1 MKFEFEYGF
10 NKQCLCRFDKY
21 EIKIINKTKYVTPKE
36 NSSSSI
42 LDFENYENTDE
53 PLLDFINLGKLLL
66 KQPKEADNYAL
77 EYINKYGLLGFVY
90 DFPVNRYFTFGREVL
105 LKEFNYINNS
115 DCLSLMKVVDYF
127 SLFFPTCTKE
137 EIKEL
142 IGKIN
147 DLLHQQSMEKFIS
160 PEIDELI
167 YKNIKYYEQLDMI
180 VNYAKYLYN
189 CLKELKKEDSIIW
202 DNIEKVES
210 NHTRINLTYNGLI
223 IHIKSL
229 KEYIDENFK
238 LYAIQEKKYLKI
250 CKHCGKVFIAKNPKA
265 EYDTFNCKNQANVY
279 KSRNK
284 SLKN

>member
-66 KQPKEADNYAL
+66 KQPKEADNYVL

-229 KEYIDENFK
+229 KEYIDEN
-238 LYAIQEKKYLKI
+238 
-250 CKHCGKVFIAKNPKA
+250 
-265 EYDTFNCKNQANVY
+265 
-279 KSRNK
+279 
-284 SLKN
+284 

>member
-1 MKFEFEYGF
+1 M
-10 NKQCLCRFDKY
+10 
-21 EIKIINKTKYVTPKE
+21 
-36 NSSSSI
+36 
-42 LDFENYENTDE
+42 
-53 PLLDFINLGKLLL
+53 
-66 KQPKEADNYAL
+66 
-77 EYINKYGLLGFVY
+77 
-90 DFPVNRYFTFGREVL
+90 